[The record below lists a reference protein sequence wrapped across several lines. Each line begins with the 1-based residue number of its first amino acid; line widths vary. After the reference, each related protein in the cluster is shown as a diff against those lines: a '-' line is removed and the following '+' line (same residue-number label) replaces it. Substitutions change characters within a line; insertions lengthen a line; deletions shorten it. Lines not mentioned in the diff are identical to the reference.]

1 MRVTAGWTARV
12 GMVINAVRE
21 GWRLSDRMF
30 PGLTG
35 LLVDERTGV
44 RTGRRGELVG
54 GTEQGR
60 PEGSSGDARWSRQ
73 DRRVLGTGCKC
84 GSELRQRVA
93 DDQDAPS
100 EQGEFGA
107 RIIANRDVE
116 DQVQLVEPAFQ
127 AGRRRVQGCPERVEW
142 GNGAPSRGGSGSSGS
157 SACHAPE
164 RQPAVHLAG
173 RVLRPR
179 GNGRVPGASVPEA
192 MAVGTDRRDVHGEP
206 VFALQW
212 VNFHGTASRPSRP
225 PQSWSHPIGN
235 LSRTARTCSSARRN
249 WCDAPR

>member
-1 MRVTAGWTARV
+1 MNAPGCEPAGVACW
-12 GMVINAVRE
+12 
-21 GWRLSDRMF
+21 W
-30 PGLTG
+30 
-35 LLVDERTGV
+35 V
-44 RTGRRGELVG
+44 RTVH
-54 GTEQGR
+54 GR
-60 PEGSSGDARWSRQ
+60 PDGSSGDARSSRQ

-100 EQGEFGA
+100 EHGEFGA

-116 DQVQLVEPAFQ
+116 DQVQLVEPDFQ

-142 GNGAPSRGGSGSSGS
+142 GNGAPSRGGSGSSGAS
-157 SACHAPE
+157 GCHAPE

-179 GNGRVPGASVPEA
+179 GNGRVPGGSGPVG

-206 VFALQW
+206 VFAPQW
-212 VNFHGTASRPSRP
+212 VNCPGSGCRLSRPLQTR
-225 PQSWSHPIGN
+225 SHPIGN
-235 LSRTARTCSSARRN
+235 LSRIARMCSNFRRKR
-249 WCDAPR
+249 CVEPR